1 MTGTA
6 PRAEPCYFGSA
17 SRPQL
22 GWLHRPP
29 TDMPERDLAVVL
41 CAPFGYEALCA
52 HRSLRHFAES
62 AASLGV
68 SAFRFDY
75 DGTGDS
81 AGDDFD
87 PDRWLAWV
95 ESTRH
100 AIDAVR
106 QHTGAQHVVLLGV
119 RLGAT
124 IAATAAMGRHDVTGL
139 VAIAPVLAGKPW
151 LREQRALQAALGLQP
166 PPEGY
171 AVPVEVQESVGF
183 AITDATRD
191 ALLAVDLMQADAA
204 PAARVLILDRED
216 RPPST
221 AWAERLRAQGAD
233 VVAQR
238 LPGYLEMML
247 DPHNAV
253 PPAAMLDAFRG
264 WLMTGISASASA
276 AARTREAMPAVARW
290 AGVEEAVVFL
300 DADRRT
306 MGVVTR
312 PVAAARTGV
321 AVLVLNSGAIHHVGP
336 SRLYVALARRWAA
349 RGAVV
354 MRVDLAGIG
363 ESLPWPGVP
372 ENVVYTPSH
381 LREVAS
387 AIAHLRDREG
397 ATSVRATGI
406 CSGAYHAF
414 KSAVAGAELDVVV
427 SVNPLVFFWK
437 DGMSLDYPSH
447 LVVEAAAQYKRSMF
461 QMEKWKKLLTG
472 GVDLRAIA
480 EVGSRHVASI
490 AAGWSRNIGRTVGLS
505 LTEVVGTELRAAT
518 RRGTRVRF
526 VFADG
531 EPGED
536 LLRTGA
542 GWALGTLESAGRV
555 RIAKLSGPDHTFSAR
570 WAQDALARVLDTE
583 LEIGTETVGSSA

>member
-1 MTGTA
+1 MTATA
-6 PRAEPCYFGSA
+6 PRAEPCYFGST

-29 TDMPERDLAVVL
+29 SDMPERDLAVVL

-52 HRSLRHFAES
+52 HRSLRHFAAT

-75 DGTGDS
+75 DGAGDS
-81 AGDDFD
+81 AGDELD
-87 PDRWLAWV
+87 PDRWPAWV
-95 ESTRH
+95 ESTRY

-106 QHTGAQHVVLLGV
+106 QHTGARQVILLGI
-119 RLGAT
+119 RLGVT
-124 IAATAAMGRHDVTGL
+124 IAATAALGRRDVAGL

-166 PPEGY
+166 PPAEYG
-171 AVPVEVQESVGF
+171 VPVAMQESVGF

-191 ALLAVDLMQADAA
+191 ALLAVDLLQADAA
-204 PAARVLILDRED
+204 PATRVLILDRED
-216 RPPST
+216 RPPSV
-221 AWAERLRAQGAD
+221 AWAEHLRTRGAD
-233 VVAQR
+233 VVSQR

-253 PPAAMLDAFRG
+253 PPTAMLDAFRA
-264 WLMTGISASASA
+264 WLVTGITASATVVE
-276 AARTREAMPAVARW
+276 RTRETTPAVARW
-290 AGVEEAVVFL
+290 DGVEESVVFL

-306 MGVVTR
+306 IGVVTR
-312 PVAAARTGV
+312 PVAAARSGV
-321 AVLVLNSGAIHHVGP
+321 AVLLLNSGAIHHVGP
-336 SRLYVALARRWAA
+336 NRLYVALARRWAA

-354 MRVDLAGIG
+354 MRLDLAGLG

-414 KSAVAGAELDVVV
+414 KSAVAGAGLDVVV
-427 SVNPLVFFWK
+427 LVNPLVFFWK

-461 QMEKWKKLLTG
+461 QREKWKKLLTG

-490 AAGWSRNIGRTVGLS
+490 AAGWSRNIGRSVGLAM
-505 LTEVVGTELRAAT
+505 TDDVGTELRAAT

-542 GWALGTLESAGRV
+542 GWALRTLEAAGRV
-555 RIAKLSGPDHTFSAR
+555 RIAMLHGPDHTFSAR
-570 WAQDALARVLDTE
+570 WAQDALARVLDQE
-583 LEIGTETVGSSA
+583 LEIGTSTVGPSS